1 MILQQELCVDRRPG
15 RMPPRS
21 PRMPLAVNPFT
32 DLLRSRSAQET
43 VRAFVIFGVLVALL
57 TAIAGNLMLRQ
68 LDLQVMQARLDAAW
82 GEARRIA
89 DVVSALGR
97 DREGIDF
104 HRVRQNRAALET
116 VINERIGARASL
128 RWVDIRDRFGTRIV
142 FVVPDRP
149 GDGPLTALSD
159 DLLGESDF
167 ALPPVARVVRLPV
180 RGRGSVP
187 AGEVR
192 VGIADE
198 AVRRE
203 LLELRR
209 TLRLQ
214 IVGAALAAV
223 AVLVAGL
230 FYVLHLIRKNRRLEL
245 SRVAAERRSYVGLLA
260 SGLAHEI
267 RNPLSAMNMNLQMLE
282 EELSLSPEFERSE
295 HRELLEQSK
304 SEIQRLEQLVTNFL
318 AYARPAPPK
327 LETVDL
333 NEVVART
340 AKFVEAEF
348 RAADVRLTLELDPQS
363 PTVQLDATQFRQAL
377 LNLVVNARQVLGPGG
392 AVVVRTTTRD
402 PDGVDVEVEDDGPG
416 IPEELR
422 GRVFEVFYSTRGGGT
437 GLGLP
442 IARQIVE
449 RHGGSLEFET
459 HVGRGTKF
467 RIRLARRPPPAREHP
482 ESAP

>member
-1 MILQQELCVDRRPG
+1 
-15 RMPPRS
+15 
-21 PRMPLAVNPFT
+21 MPLPSNPFA
-32 DLLRSRSAQET
+32 DLLRSRSARET
-43 VRAFVIFGVLVALL
+43 VRAFTVFGVLVALL
-57 TAIAGNLMLRQ
+57 SAIAGNLMLRQ
-68 LDLQVMQARLDAAW
+68 LDLRVMHARLDAAW

-89 DVVSALGR
+89 DAVSALGR

-104 HRVRQNRAALET
+104 HKVRQNRAALEA

-128 RWVDIRDRFGTRIV
+128 RWVEIRDRFGTRIV
-142 FVVPDRP
+142 FVAPDRP
-149 GDGPLTALSD
+149 GEGPVTPMSA
-159 DLLGESDF
+159 DLVDPDF
-167 ALPPVARVVRLPV
+167 TLPPVARVVRLPV
-180 RGRGSVP
+180 RGRGSMPV
-187 AGEVR
+187 GEVR

-203 LLELRR
+203 LLALRR

-214 IVGAALAAV
+214 IAAAAGAAV

-245 SRVAAERRSYVGLLA
+245 SRVAAERRSYVGVLA

-304 SEIQRLEQLVTNFL
+304 AEIQRLEQLVTNFL
-318 AYARPAPPK
+318 AFARPSPPK
-327 LETVDL
+327 LESVDL
-333 NEVVART
+333 NEIVART
-340 AKFVEAEF
+340 ARFVDAEF
-348 RAADVRLTLELDPQS
+348 RAAEVELALELDPALPAIQID
-363 PTVQLDATQFRQAL
+363 PTQFRQAL

-392 AVVVRTTTRD
+392 RVVVRTLSKD
-402 PDGVDVEVEDDGPG
+402 PDAAIVEVQDDGPG
-416 IPEELR
+416 IPDDLR
-422 GRVFEVFYSTRGGGT
+422 GRVFEVFYSTRGGGS

-449 RHGGSLEFET
+449 RHGGRLELESEI
-459 HVGRGTKF
+459 GRGTLF
-467 RIRLARRPPPAREHP
+467 RIRLTRNPPRVEDP
-482 ESAP
+482 EPRGPR